1 MTFFYR
7 ILLAWS
13 RFDLAI
19 ARSTGRNPS
28 HVEQL
33 QRDCSRWEHALLM
46 LELNA

>member
-19 ARSTGRNPS
+19 ARSTGRNPA

-33 QRDCSRWEHALLM
+33 RRDVDRWEHALLM